1 MLSSLYRQ
9 QYKTSKQLVI
19 IEISTAKVTSQQ
31 QNLPHNMTPIVISV
45 MQSVLS
51 DYCNF
56 ITGKAGYK
64 NRVTILRFTLLWALF
79 RICNKLHCLSVLKLK
94 SILNIEMVTN
104 VMSCQN
110 VCFNVSLYMRL
121 CCLVT
126 CKLYLSQIYLVQP
139 EKSKNL

>member
-19 IEISTAKVTSQQ
+19 IEVLTAKVTSQQ
-31 QNLPHNMTPIVISV
+31 QNLPHSMTPIVISV
-45 MQSVLS
+45 MQSFLS
-51 DYCNF
+51 DYRNF

-64 NRVTILRFTLLWALF
+64 NRVIILRFTLLWALF
-79 RICNKLHCLSVLKLK
+79 RICNKLHCLSVVK

-110 VCFNVSLYMRL
+110 VCFNVSLYMRP

-126 CKLYLSQIYLVQP
+126 CKLNLSQLQLVQL